1 MADGGYSE
9 FSIAHDRMYT
19 LEHLWLQVLDED
31 KDDGTTSIKIGI
43 SEFLMAE
50 YGEVIQAVLA
60 RPRDEGEYKIEGDA
74 GLSEDDEIDETPA
87 VSSDGD
93 QIGVD
98 DLLIIVTT
106 KFDGEF
112 DRILINAPFPCMISE
127 LNGHVEDNPDLLNE
141 DAYGDGWCIIV
152 KTQSSD
158 FDVDQFLNK
167 DEYIEMLNELP

>member
-1 MADGGYSE
+1 MADGDYSE

-74 GLSEDDEIDETPA
+74 GLSEDDEIDENPA

-158 FDVDQFLNK
+158 FDEDQFLNK

>member
-1 MADGGYSE
+1 MADGDYSE

-50 YGEVIQAVLA
+50 YGEVMQAVLA
-60 RPRDEGEYKIEGDA
+60 RPRDEGEYGIGGDA
-74 GLSEDDEIDETPA
+74 GLSEGETPA
-87 VSSDGD
+87 ASSDGD
-93 QIGVD
+93 QVGVD

-158 FDVDQFLNK
+158 FDEDQFLNK

>member
-1 MADGGYSE
+1 MADGDYSE

-50 YGEVIQAVLA
+50 YGEVMQAVLA

-74 GLSEDDEIDETPA
+74 GLSEDDEIDENPA

>member
-1 MADGGYSE
+1 MADGDYSE
-9 FSIAHDRMYT
+9 FSIAHDRLYT

-50 YGEVIQAVLA
+50 YGEVMQTVLA
-60 RPRDEGEYKIEGDA
+60 RPRDEGEYEIGGDA
-74 GLSEDDEIDETPA
+74 GLSEDDEVEESTV

-93 QIGVD
+93 QVGVD
-98 DLLIIVTT
+98 DLMITVTT
-106 KFDGEF
+106 KYDGEF

-152 KTQSSD
+152 KTQSND
-158 FDVDQFLNK
+158 FDEDQFLNK

>member
-1 MADGGYSE
+1 MADGDYSE

-31 KDDGTTSIKIGI
+31 KEDGTTSIKIGI

-50 YGEVIQAVLA
+50 YGEVMQAVLA
-60 RPRDEGEYKIEGDA
+60 RPRDEGEYEIEGDA

-87 VSSDGD
+87 ASSDGD
-93 QIGVD
+93 QVGVD

>member
-1 MADGGYSE
+1 
-9 FSIAHDRMYT
+9 MYT

-74 GLSEDDEIDETPA
+74 GLSEDDEIDEIPA